1 MPVNWKSWVR
11 IGLEVGAVA
20 VAVIMLVLMAQ
31 RLEGSRGYMLPN
43 GQPMFG
49 DYIAFWCAGDMANHG
64 EALVVHSDP
73 ETRACQN
80 RVNPEIR
87 RFAPYNSPPTFLL
100 FDSLLARIPYGPS
113 AMLWLA
119 LTGAIYLFAAWKLL
133 PDKRALIFAITLPAA
148 MYHPG
153 SVQTGLYIAGV
164 SGLALYFLDRRPIAA
179 GLLVALLAI
188 KPHLAILWPL
198 FFALSGR
205 WRAFAA
211 AAAGTLAFAAVAG
224 FVWGWETWPN
234 WLESLDRS
242 AGLIIN
248 RLVGTQTYG
257 SLFGN
262 LLGLHW
268 SVTAAAVTHAISA
281 LAALGVA
288 CWVFWKSRDWRTSG
302 IALSAATLLMS
313 PYLFFYDSAL
323 LALGGALLAPPRNKL
338 EVVALFAAWGAALSV
353 AIGPYISLPIV
364 PACAWLVLI
373 CALRRSGNAAPAP
386 AQARH
391 T

>member
-1 MPVNWKSWVR
+1 MLVNWKSWIR
-11 IGLEVGAVA
+11 LGLELGVIA
-20 VAVIMLVLMAQ
+20 VAVIMLGLMAT
-31 RLEGSRGYMLPN
+31 RMEGARGYMLPN

-100 FDSLLARIPYGPS
+100 FDSLLARVPYGPS
-113 AMLWLA
+113 AMLWFG
-119 LTGAIYLFAAWKLL
+119 LTYAIFLFAAWKLL
-133 PDKRALIFAITLPAA
+133 PDKRAIIFAITLPAA

-153 SVQTGLYIAGV
+153 SVQTGLYIAGI
-164 SGLALYFLDRRPIAA
+164 SGLALYFLDRRPIAS
-179 GLLVALLAI
+179 GLLIALLAI
-188 KPHLAILWPL
+188 KPHLAILWPI

-205 WRAFAA
+205 WRAFIAA
-211 AAAGTLAFAAVAG
+211 AVGTVTFAGVAG

-262 LLGLHW
+262 MLGLGAPVLVAGIVHAL
-268 SVTAAAVTHAISA
+268 SAVS
-281 LAALGVA
+281 ALGVA
-288 CWVFWKSRDWRTSG
+288 AWVFRKGDWRTSG
-302 IALSAATLLMS
+302 IALTAASLLMS

-323 LALGGALLAPPRNKL
+323 LAVGGALLAPPRNKL
-338 EVVALFAAWGAALSV
+338 EVVALIAAWGAALSV
-353 AIGPYISLPIV
+353 AIGPYISLPVV
-364 PACAWLVLI
+364 PVCAWLVLI
-373 CALRRSGNAAPAP
+373 CALRRSGSAAPAP
-386 AQARH
+386 AQAQR